1 MSLLHQR
8 ENNQETEDFLKA
20 NGKKFSADC
29 IIAMKLMYQGVVMT
43 SQDCWNKYGIHDRR
57 LRECRAARPDIV
69 KSKWAMKINE
79 KGKLVR
85 SHVEYW
91 IEKPKVYPT
100 KSELQQWWDEY
111 QNEQPNEEPS
121 FSKPTTNPYPLKTWQ
136 QQELF

>member
-69 KSKWAMKINE
+69 KSKWAMKIIE

-111 QNEQPNEEPS
+111 QNEQPPLKS
-121 FSKPTTNPYPLKTWQ
+121 PVPKPTTESQPYESFKQLN
-136 QQELF
+136 LF